1 MVLPNDID
9 DPAEPSGGNGY
20 DRRVLT
26 GLAGL
31 AWAVREHAVP
41 GRWPHPLP
49 ADRSSLAR
57 LLGTVPDGAVVL
69 VDGLV
74 ASATPDVLV
83 PEAGRLRLVVLVHL
97 PLGGA
102 AEAAVLRAARA
113 VVATSTWTAGRLPVR
128 AHIAIPGVD
137 PAPLAPGSAAGTH
150 LLCVAAVTPHK
161 GHDRLLAALPD
172 LPCECVCVGSLTRD
186 PAFAAGLPPD
196 PRVRFPGPLLGADLA
211 AAYAAADLL
220 VVPSRGETYGMVV
233 TEALARGLPV
243 VATAVG
249 GVAEALGR
257 APDGT
262 VPGLLVSPAAG
273 GLAGALRSWL
283 TDAGLRDRLRRSAR
297 GRRETLTGW
306 DVTARKVS
314 YALAAA

>member
-1 MVLPNDID
+1 MLPNDID
-9 DPAEPSGGNGY
+9 DPAEPSGGNVY

-26 GLAGL
+26 GLTGL
-31 AWAVREHAVP
+31 GWAVREHPVP
-41 GRWPHPLP
+41 GPWPHPRP
-49 ADRSSLAR
+49 ADRASLAR
-57 LLGTVPDGAVVL
+57 LLDTVPDGAIVL

-74 ASATPDVLV
+74 ASAVPDVLV
-83 PEAGRLRLVVLVHL
+83 PTAARLRLVVLVHL

-102 AEAAVLRAARA
+102 AEAAVLGAARA

-128 AHIAIPGVD
+128 AHVATPGVD
-137 PAPLAPGSAAGTH
+137 PAPLAPGTAAGTR

-161 GHDRLLAALPD
+161 GHGRLLAALPD
-172 LPCECVCVGSLTRD
+172 LPCECACVGSLTRD
-186 PAFAAGLPPD
+186 PAYAAGLPAD
-196 PRVRFPGPLLGADLA
+196 PRVRFPGPLVGTELA

-220 VVPSRGETYGMVV
+220 VLPSRGETYGMVV
-233 TEALARGLPV
+233 TEALARGIPV
-243 VATAVG
+243 VAGAVG
-249 GVAEALGR
+249 GVAEALGQ

-262 VPGLLVSPAAG
+262 VPGLLVAPTVE

-297 GRRETLTGW
+297 GRRGTLTGW
-306 DVTARKVS
+306 DVTAREVS